1 MALIEAE
8 WRNHALHR
16 EAWAEEHG
24 QWIGLFD
31 ENAEPIC
38 DCPPIIEMNAPQSRN
53 TPVSGSFKFPVMSLN
68 GVLHPLARELLA
80 DNLGKIDDQGRM
92 VFITDQTRFICV
104 ERTGGTYNAWYN
116 RRFFKVTH
124 TVASGGD
131 DLPAI
136 IEVHAVDELSTLQE
150 VPCPSSPFFWKPRW
164 SRFTR
169 DWAGPENVGI
179 TFTKPR
185 DLLDIKMIT
194 VADGGTVEG
203 KAETIIREII
213 TESLEAMFKVMGVSL
228 DNAPVAVQQLS
239 DSPHSPNV
247 LIRPSDESLWDTI
260 GQIAQQAGVNI
271 RARMWLPGDTIPV
284 LVGNRRPTMPTLVLS
299 VLQG

>member
-1 MALIEAE
+1 
-8 WRNHALHR
+8 
-16 EAWAEEHG
+16 
-24 QWIGLFD
+24 
-31 ENAEPIC
+31 
-38 DCPPIIEMNAPQSRN
+38 
-53 TPVSGSFKFPVMSLN
+53 
-68 GVLHPLARELLA
+68 
-80 DNLGKIDDQGRM
+80 
-92 VFITDQTRFICV
+92 
-104 ERTGGTYNAWYN
+104 
-116 RRFFKVTH
+116 
-124 TVASGGD
+124 
-131 DLPAI
+131 
-136 IEVHAVDELSTLQE
+136 
-150 VPCPSSPFFWKPRW
+150 
-164 SRFTR
+164 
-169 DWAGPENVGI
+169 
-179 TFTKPR
+179 
-185 DLLDIKMIT
+185 MIT